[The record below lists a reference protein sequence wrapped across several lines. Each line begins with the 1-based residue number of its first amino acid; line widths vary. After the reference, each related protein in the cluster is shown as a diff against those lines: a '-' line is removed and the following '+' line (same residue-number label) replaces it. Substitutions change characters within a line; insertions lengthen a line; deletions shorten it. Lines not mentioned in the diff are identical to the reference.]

1 MSEKTYAVFRK
12 KFAFICGQF
21 YVGAYLCICKNV
33 YEDLSTYTSLNLEG
47 IKVNPTISGKKV
59 NNMFE
64 NTTKGMVVHSF
75 EDLSLA
81 EMNALQEDNGV
92 EAEITPSTTS
102 SAFCI
107 GAGLGALATLTIKK
121 C

>member
-1 MSEKTYAVFRK
+1 
-12 KFAFICGQF
+12 
-21 YVGAYLCICKNV
+21 
-33 YEDLSTYTSLNLEG
+33 
-47 IKVNPTISGKKV
+47 
-59 NNMFE
+59 MFE
-64 NTTKGMVVHSF
+64 NKEKYQVVHSF
-75 EDLSLA
+75 EDLSLE
-81 EMNALQEDNGV
+81 EMQALQADTSV

>member
-1 MSEKTYAVFRK
+1 LDF
-12 KFAFICGQF
+12 
-21 YVGAYLCICKNV
+21 
-33 YEDLSTYTSLNLEG
+33 EG

-92 EAEITPSTTS
+92 EAEITPS
-102 SAFCI
+102 SAWC
-107 GAGLGALATLTIKK
+107 AAGALVLLTVRK